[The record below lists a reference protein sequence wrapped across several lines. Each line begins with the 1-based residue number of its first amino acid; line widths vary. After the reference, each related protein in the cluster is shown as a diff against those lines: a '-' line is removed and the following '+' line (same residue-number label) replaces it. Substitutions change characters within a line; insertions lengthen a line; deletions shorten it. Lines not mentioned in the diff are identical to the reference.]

1 MAEKVRFGPAG
12 LPVFPFAGGSVDA
25 MEYLKKEG
33 LDAME
38 VEFVRG
44 VHMSDETARKCRA
57 KSEEH
62 GIKLSC
68 HAPYWINCAAK
79 EPVKVKNTVRNL
91 MDTARAAH
99 ILGAEVIVFHPA
111 FYLGRPKE
119 AVFELT
125 KRTLEEVRE
134 RMKAEGLRDVWLG
147 AETAGKTTQLGGL
160 EETLELARVVEG
172 VKPVIDFAH
181 LHARGNGWIKGKAQY
196 AEIFEKMEKAL
207 GRKAVESFHSHFSEI
222 EYGEYGEKNHA
233 PLESL
238 PKPSPDFKPLA
249 QVLAENGYSGT
260 LVCETPMLDIDS
272 RKMKRIYEE
281 VAKAKAQAR

>member
-12 LPVFPFAGGSVDA
+12 LPVLPFEGNTVDA
-25 MEYLKKEG
+25 MAYLKKEG

-44 VHMSDETARKCRA
+44 VHMSDETARRCRA
-57 KSEEH
+57 EAERN

-79 EPVKVKNTVRNL
+79 EPLKLKNTVRNL
-91 MDTARAAH
+91 LETARAAH

-119 AVFELT
+119 DVLKMTAALL
-125 KRTLEEVRE
+125 KEVYE

-181 LHARGNGWIKGKAQY
+181 LHARGNGWIKGKPQY
-196 AEIFEKMEKAL
+196 SEIFEKMEKAL

-233 PLESL
+233 PLGSL

-249 QVLAENGYSGT
+249 GVLAENGYSGT
-260 LVCETPMLDIDS
+260 VVCETPMLDLDARQMS
-272 RKMKRIYEE
+272 RIYEE
-281 VAKAKAQAR
+281 AVRKAKG